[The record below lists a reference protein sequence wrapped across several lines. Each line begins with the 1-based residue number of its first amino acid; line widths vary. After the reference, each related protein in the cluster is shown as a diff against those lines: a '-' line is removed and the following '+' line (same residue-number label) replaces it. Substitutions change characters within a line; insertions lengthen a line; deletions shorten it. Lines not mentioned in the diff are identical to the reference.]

1 MSFNILNMIKEITT
15 TVTFLVRL
23 PVLRAGKTIESC
35 RFDGDN
41 LETTKH
47 FGYFI
52 NKKLVGVVSIYKI
65 SNKIYPEFNQY
76 QLRGMAILNEYQN
89 KGFGE
94 KLVIYCENYAIQNQ
108 NKLIWFNAR
117 TSAVKFYEKL
127 GYSKSGK
134 SFEIPEIGEHF
145 LMNKLFVDKN

>member
-1 MSFNILNMIKEITT
+1 MIKEITT
-15 TVTFLVRL
+15 IDTFLVRH

-52 NKKLVGVVSIYKI
+52 SEKLVGVVSIYKTSNII
-65 SNKIYPEFNQY
+65 STKLYQY
-76 QLRGMAILNEYQN
+76 QLRGMAILNEYQK

-94 KLVIYCENYAIQNQ
+94 KLVIYCENYAVQNQ
-108 NKLIWFNAR
+108 VKFIWFNAR
-117 TSAVKFYEKL
+117 ASDVKFYEKL

-134 SFEIPEIGEHF
+134 SFEIPEIGKHF